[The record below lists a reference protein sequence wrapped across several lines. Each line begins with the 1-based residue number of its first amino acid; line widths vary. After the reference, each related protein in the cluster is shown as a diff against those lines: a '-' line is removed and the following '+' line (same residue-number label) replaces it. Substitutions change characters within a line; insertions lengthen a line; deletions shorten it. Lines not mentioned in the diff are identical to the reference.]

1 MGCASSTPVVIA
13 DPAKPEE
20 LKPFAAEEAPVLEAA
35 PSIADVV
42 APPTEVVATE
52 EEKPVAKPSTEVVAA
67 AAAPAAAVAP
77 EVVALAV
84 EVVAPEVIAP
94 EVIAPEVVAPEVV
107 APASA
112 AAPSAPAPAAAPPAP
127 AISDEVLASYKE
139 AFSVFDKDGSGTVS
153 TSELGEMMS
162 ALGQYL
168 SAEELDEMVK
178 EVDADGSGEIDFDE
192 FCACML
198 KATEGGATAPKLA
211 VVVEVLSGLKNF
223 FSQLFNRGPSA
234 EEIAAAEAAAAAAA
248 EAKAARS
255 AAEAAAEKAAAE
267 KAAAE
272 KAAAEKAAAAEAE
285 KAAAEK
291 AAAEKAA
298 AEAAAAAEKA
308 AAEKAAAEAAAAAE
322 KAAAEVAAAA
332 AAEKA
337 AAEKAAAE
345 KAAEQKLLVTRQ
357 KSVDEGNVREP
368 SRRERAP
375 SSRRS
380 SVPCAAS
387 TSASSSHSL
396 PRDGDAVDGD
406 ADQQT
411 QRAAVEP
418 QPLPP
423 QRILTRIVS
432 KSLIAI
438 SSHVASSVAS
448 LSDPKLATELKIKAL
463 MGAETLDLV
472 GLQKVIDE
480 AERQEAVR
488 KHSSLGATPEG
499 GPEGY
504 TDEAAATPTE
514 IAEIAAIAGLE
525 EAQQLYAAGK
535 AATGGLERVLR
546 DPPAVD
552 AEYVRELRAAVDEY
566 VRLKL
571 PKGEALTAARAALEV
586 VSTAVADVRKHMS
599 VRPLDLAVLEA
610 AIMEA
615 SRARVPGEDE
625 AMVAAREV
633 LEAGTQALKALNVEV
648 NKVPINA
655 KGLKKAL
662 EAAKEPL
669 LAGREAE
676 GVIEKAEALLEA
688 VLMLLDVQLPPE
700 HRAHLDTEMV
710 SEVRCR
716 DSLGFVS
723 DCNVPRHA
731 LCAPVC

>member
-1 MGCASSTPVVIA
+1 
-13 DPAKPEE
+13 
-20 LKPFAAEEAPVLEAA
+20 
-35 PSIADVV
+35 
-42 APPTEVVATE
+42 
-52 EEKPVAKPSTEVVAA
+52 
-67 AAAPAAAVAP
+67 
-77 EVVALAV
+77 
-84 EVVAPEVIAP
+84 
-94 EVIAPEVVAPEVV
+94 
-107 APASA
+107 
-112 AAPSAPAPAAAPPAP
+112 
-127 AISDEVLASYKE
+127 
-139 AFSVFDKDGSGTVS
+139 
-153 TSELGEMMS
+153 
-162 ALGQYL
+162 
-168 SAEELDEMVK
+168 
-178 EVDADGSGEIDFDE
+178 
-192 FCACML
+192 
-198 KATEGGATAPKLA
+198 
-211 VVVEVLSGLKNF
+211 
-223 FSQLFNRGPSA
+223 
-234 EEIAAAEAAAAAAA
+234 
-248 EAKAARS
+248 
-255 AAEAAAEKAAAE
+255 
-267 KAAAE
+267 
-272 KAAAEKAAAAEAE
+272 
-285 KAAAEK
+285 
-291 AAAEKAA
+291 
-298 AEAAAAAEKA
+298 
-308 AAEKAAAEAAAAAE
+308 
-322 KAAAEVAAAA
+322 
-332 AAEKA
+332 
-337 AAEKAAAE
+337 
-345 KAAEQKLLVTRQ
+345 
-357 KSVDEGNVREP
+357 
-368 SRRERAP
+368 
-375 SSRRS
+375 
-380 SVPCAAS
+380 
-387 TSASSSHSL
+387 
-396 PRDGDAVDGD
+396 
-406 ADQQT
+406 
-411 QRAAVEP
+411 
-418 QPLPP
+418 
-423 QRILTRIVS
+423 
-432 KSLIAI
+432 
-438 SSHVASSVAS
+438 
-448 LSDPKLATELKIKAL
+448 LATELKIKAL

-514 IAEIAAIAGLE
+514 IAEIAAIAAIAGLE

-571 PKGEALTAARAALEV
+571 PKGEALTAARAALEA

-633 LEAGTQALKALNVEV
+633 LKAGTQALKALNVEV

-688 VLMLLDVQLPPE
+688 VQMLLGVQLPPE

-716 DSLGFVS
+716 DSLGFVMIP

>member
-1 MGCASSTPVVIA
+1 M
-13 DPAKPEE
+13 
-20 LKPFAAEEAPVLEAA
+20 
-35 PSIADVV
+35 
-42 APPTEVVATE
+42 PPTPLLSIKEV
-52 EEKPVAKPSTEVVAA
+52 EVKLKTS
-67 AAAPAAAVAP
+67 PITP
-77 EVVALAV
+77 LPTLHEVAL
-84 EVVAPEVIAP
+84 
-94 EVIAPEVVAPEVV
+94 
-107 APASA
+107 
-112 AAPSAPAPAAAPPAP
+112 
-127 AISDEVLASYKE
+127 
-139 AFSVFDKDGSGTVS
+139 
-153 TSELGEMMS
+153 
-162 ALGQYL
+162 
-168 SAEELDEMVK
+168 
-178 EVDADGSGEIDFDE
+178 
-192 FCACML
+192 
-198 KATEGGATAPKLA
+198 
-211 VVVEVLSGLKNF
+211 
-223 FSQLFNRGPSA
+223 
-234 EEIAAAEAAAAAAA
+234 
-248 EAKAARS
+248 
-255 AAEAAAEKAAAE
+255 
-267 KAAAE
+267 
-272 KAAAEKAAAAEAE
+272 
-285 KAAAEK
+285 
-291 AAAEKAA
+291 
-298 AEAAAAAEKA
+298 
-308 AAEKAAAEAAAAAE
+308 
-322 KAAAEVAAAA
+322 
-332 AAEKA
+332 
-337 AAEKAAAE
+337 
-345 KAAEQKLLVTRQ
+345 EQKLLVTRQ

-368 SRRERAP
+368 SQREKAP

-380 SVPCAAS
+380 
-387 TSASSSHSL
+387 L
-396 PRDGDAVDGD
+396 PRRDGDAVDGD
-406 ADQQT
+406 VDQQT

-418 QPLPP
+418 LPLPP
-423 QRILTRIVS
+423 QRKLTRIVS
-432 KSLIAI
+432 ESLIAI
-438 SSHVASSVAS
+438 SIHGTS
-448 LSDPKLATELKIKAL
+448 LFDPKLATELKIKAL

-480 AERQEAVR
+480 AARQEAVR

-514 IAEIAAIAGLE
+514 IAEIAAIAGVE
-525 EAQQLYAAGK
+525 EARQLYAAGK

-571 PKGEALTAARAALEV
+571 PKGDALTAARAALEA

-633 LEAGTQALKALNVEV
+633 LEAGTQALKVLNVEV

-662 EAAKEPL
+662 EAAKKPL

-676 GVIEKAEALLEA
+676 GVIEKAEARLEA

-716 DSLGFVS
+716 DSLGFVGIP

>member
-1 MGCASSTPVVIA
+1 MRGLFGGGKKEKTPLEAQALQQALAVVPTDRTTLAQKIANAEAAGVDPILVNAAKRKQVELDLDHWIATSNTVDASDVDAADICVLELKKGISAAKSLDVNPYHIEAAKRQAIEFAIKRALVHPSSTEDEDFFYSQLRNA
-13 DPAKPEE
+13 TREAKAAGVASNSAA
-20 LKPFAAEEAPVLEAA
+20 LMAAEERL
-35 PSIADVV
+35 
-42 APPTEVVATE
+42 
-52 EEKPVAKPSTEVVAA
+52 AKRNLLLSERR
-67 AAAPAAAVAP
+67 
-77 EVVALAV
+77 
-84 EVVAPEVIAP
+84 
-94 EVIAPEVVAPEVV
+94 
-107 APASA
+107 
-112 AAPSAPAPAAAPPAP
+112 
-127 AISDEVLASYKE
+127 K
-139 AFSVFDKDGSGTVS
+139 TV
-153 TSELGEMMS
+153 
-162 ALGQYL
+162 
-168 SAEELDEMVK
+168 AEEGQRRATAEAEAHK
-178 EVDADGSGEIDFDE
+178 AAKGRSGD
-192 FCACML
+192 
-198 KATEGGATAPKLA
+198 GATAPLKPPTPPLSIKEVVQKLKTSPITP
-211 VVVEVLSGLKNF
+211 LPTL
-223 FSQLFNRGPSA
+223 P
-234 EEIAAAEAAAAAAA
+234 EAAL
-248 EAKAARS
+248 
-255 AAEAAAEKAAAE
+255 
-267 KAAAE
+267 
-272 KAAAEKAAAAEAE
+272 
-285 KAAAEK
+285 
-291 AAAEKAA
+291 
-298 AEAAAAAEKA
+298 
-308 AAEKAAAEAAAAAE
+308 
-322 KAAAEVAAAA
+322 
-332 AAEKA
+332 
-337 AAEKAAAE
+337 
-345 KAAEQKLLVTRQ
+345 EQKLLVSRQ

-387 TSASSSHSL
+387 TSASSRHSL

-418 QPLPP
+418 LPLPPQTQRAAVEPLPLPP

-432 KSLIAI
+432 ESLIAI

-514 IAEIAAIAGLE
+514 IAAIAAIAGLE

-552 AEYVRELRAAVDEY
+552 AEYVRELNAAVDEY

-571 PKGEALTAARAALEV
+571 PKGEALTAARAAQEA

-599 VRPLDLAVLEA
+599 VRPVDLAVLEA

-688 VLMLLDVQLPPE
+688 VLMLLEVQLPPE

-710 SEVRCR
+710 SEVR
-716 DSLGFVS
+716 
-723 DCNVPRHA
+723 
-731 LCAPVC
+731 

>member
-1 MGCASSTPVVIA
+1 MRGLFGGGKKEKTPLEAQALQQALAVVPTDRTTLAQKIANAEAAGVDPILVNAAKRKQVELDLDHWIATSNTVDASDVDAA
-13 DPAKPEE
+13 DICELE
-20 LKPFAAEEAPVLEAA
+20 LKKGISAAKSLGVNPYHIEAAKRQAIEFAIKRALVHPSSMEDEDFFYSQLRNATREAKAAGVASNSAALMAAEERL
-35 PSIADVV
+35 
-42 APPTEVVATE
+42 
-52 EEKPVAKPSTEVVAA
+52 AKRNLLLSERR
-67 AAAPAAAVAP
+67 
-77 EVVALAV
+77 
-84 EVVAPEVIAP
+84 
-94 EVIAPEVVAPEVV
+94 
-107 APASA
+107 
-112 AAPSAPAPAAAPPAP
+112 
-127 AISDEVLASYKE
+127 K
-139 AFSVFDKDGSGTVS
+139 TV
-153 TSELGEMMS
+153 
-162 ALGQYL
+162 
-168 SAEELDEMVK
+168 AEEGQRRATAEAEAHK
-178 EVDADGSGEIDFDE
+178 AARGRSGD
-192 FCACML
+192 
-198 KATEGGATAPKLA
+198 GATAPLKPPTPPLSIKEVVQKLKTSPP
-211 VVVEVLSGLKNF
+211 LPTL
-223 FSQLFNRGPSA
+223 P
-234 EEIAAAEAAAAAAA
+234 EAAL
-248 EAKAARS
+248 
-255 AAEAAAEKAAAE
+255 
-267 KAAAE
+267 
-272 KAAAEKAAAAEAE
+272 
-285 KAAAEK
+285 
-291 AAAEKAA
+291 
-298 AEAAAAAEKA
+298 
-308 AAEKAAAEAAAAAE
+308 
-322 KAAAEVAAAA
+322 
-332 AAEKA
+332 
-337 AAEKAAAE
+337 
-345 KAAEQKLLVTRQ
+345 EQKLLVSRQ

-387 TSASSSHSL
+387 TSASSRHSL

-418 QPLPP
+418 LPLPPQTQRAAVEPLPLPPQTQCAAVEPLPLPP

-432 KSLIAI
+432 ESLIAI

-571 PKGEALTAARAALEV
+571 PKGEALTAARAAQEA

-599 VRPLDLAVLEA
+599 VRPLDLAVLEE

-688 VLMLLDVQLPPE
+688 VQMLLDVQLPPE

-710 SEVRCR
+710 AKVRCR
-716 DSLGFVS
+716 DSLGFVRIP

>member
-1 MGCASSTPVVIA
+1 M
-13 DPAKPEE
+13 
-20 LKPFAAEEAPVLEAA
+20 
-35 PSIADVV
+35 
-42 APPTEVVATE
+42 
-52 EEKPVAKPSTEVVAA
+52 
-67 AAAPAAAVAP
+67 
-77 EVVALAV
+77 
-84 EVVAPEVIAP
+84 
-94 EVIAPEVVAPEVV
+94 
-107 APASA
+107 
-112 AAPSAPAPAAAPPAP
+112 
-127 AISDEVLASYKE
+127 
-139 AFSVFDKDGSGTVS
+139 
-153 TSELGEMMS
+153 
-162 ALGQYL
+162 
-168 SAEELDEMVK
+168 
-178 EVDADGSGEIDFDE
+178 
-192 FCACML
+192 
-198 KATEGGATAPKLA
+198 
-211 VVVEVLSGLKNF
+211 
-223 FSQLFNRGPSA
+223 
-234 EEIAAAEAAAAAAA
+234 
-248 EAKAARS
+248 
-255 AAEAAAEKAAAE
+255 
-267 KAAAE
+267 
-272 KAAAEKAAAAEAE
+272 
-285 KAAAEK
+285 
-291 AAAEKAA
+291 
-298 AEAAAAAEKA
+298 
-308 AAEKAAAEAAAAAE
+308 
-322 KAAAEVAAAA
+322 
-332 AAEKA
+332 
-337 AAEKAAAE
+337 
-345 KAAEQKLLVTRQ
+345 
-357 KSVDEGNVREP
+357 
-368 SRRERAP
+368 
-375 SSRRS
+375 
-380 SVPCAAS
+380 
-387 TSASSSHSL
+387 
-396 PRDGDAVDGD
+396 
-406 ADQQT
+406 
-411 QRAAVEP
+411 
-418 QPLPP
+418 
-423 QRILTRIVS
+423 LTRIVS
-432 KSLIAI
+432 ESLIAI

-448 LSDPKLATELKIKAL
+448 LSDPKLATELNIKAL

-514 IAEIAAIAGLE
+514 IAAIAGLE
-525 EAQQLYAAGK
+525 DARQLYAAGK

-546 DPPAVD
+546 DPPVVD

-571 PKGEALTAARAALEV
+571 PKGEALTAARAALEA

-633 LEAGTQALKALNVEV
+633 LEAGNQALKALDVEV

-688 VLMLLDVQLPPE
+688 VLMLLEVQLPPE

-716 DSLGFVS
+716 DSLGFVRIP